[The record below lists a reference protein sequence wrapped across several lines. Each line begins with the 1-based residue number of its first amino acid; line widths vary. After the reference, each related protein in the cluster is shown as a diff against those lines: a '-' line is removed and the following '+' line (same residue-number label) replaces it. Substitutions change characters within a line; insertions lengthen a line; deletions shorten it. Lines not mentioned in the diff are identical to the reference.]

1 MINQELAQFSNLL
14 IVVAIVVYV
23 LALLGFGADLAG
35 VSQRRSDAKLEK
47 KQVVARPATVAAGGG
62 ATTTTTPG
70 ATTTLTG
77 EPRTD
82 APGTDVPRAGT
93 ARPDPRPGGTGK
105 GATTTGQGADGRSLS
120 ARSFAYIMAT
130 IAVVA
135 QGGGMILRGISTQRV
150 PWGNMYEFT
159 MTSTTVIV
167 ALFLI
172 FSTRRKDLRLLG
184 TFVVLPVLIGMLI
197 AQTAWILPAAQLTP
211 SLQNS
216 HWVVVHVGVA
226 IIATALSGLGALVA
240 VLQLVASKFES
251 TLEAK
256 RVAGEQTEGTWG
268 PVGSVLLRLPDAKHL
283 EALCFRIHAL
293 AFVCWTFTLIFGAIW
308 ANKAWGRYWNW
319 DPKEV
324 WTFVIWVVYAVYLH
338 ARATRGFRGNKA
350 AWFALA
356 GFACVIIN
364 YTVVNLWINGL
375 HSYSGL
381 G

>member
-1 MINQELAQFSNLL
+1 VINQELAQFSNLL

-35 VSQRRSDAKLEK
+35 VSQRRSDAKLQ
-47 KQVVARPATVAAGGG
+47 KQQSQVLARSASVAAGAEAAG
-62 ATTTTTPG
+62 TT
-70 ATTTLTG
+70 ATTTLEADRPAEEPAPASGTTG
-77 EPRTD
+77 TS
-82 APGTDVPRAGT
+82 
-93 ARPDPRPGGTGK
+93 GTGK
-105 GATTTGQGADGRSLS
+105 GEGSMS
-120 ARSFAYIMAT
+120 ARSFAYIMAV

-135 QGGGMILRGISTQRV
+135 QGGGMVLRGIATQRV

-197 AQTAWILPAAQLTP
+197 AQTAWILPASQLTP

-240 VLQLVASKFES
+240 VLQLVAAKFEG

-256 RVAGEQTEGTWG
+256 RSAGQDTEGTWG
-268 PVGSVLLRLPDAKHL
+268 PVGSVLLRLPDSKHL
-283 EALCFRIHAL
+283 EQLCFRIHAL
-293 AFVCWTFTLIFGAIW
+293 AFVCWSFTLIFGAIW

-364 YTVVNLWINGL
+364 YTVVNLWINGM